1 MDYFYEYGWLLFL
14 AAEVLTWGTAMALFY
29 SRYFLSSRFLTRVS
43 IVSIL
48 ALTAFQLYLVGVDY
62 YINQEVS
69 FTQVLML
76 LFIFYAATFGKSYIS
91 RLDGYM
97 KQKFENR
104 DTSWKTYLPFSL
116 KIQPEQKRQ
125 QWFYLHTAVF
135 FSLHLLLLPMT
146 NSSLPTWEWSFY
158 TGWMS
163 QPHLGFYPYHSFNI
177 FSYVWRIIYM
187 IDVFFFLCFSYFPLL
202 VQRLRSRL

>member
-1 MDYFYEYGWLLFL
+1 MNFFYEYGWLLFL
-14 AAEVLTWGTAMALFY
+14 AAEVLTWGAALSLFF
-29 SRYFLSSRFLTRVS
+29 SRYFLSSRFLTHVS

-48 ALTAFQLYLVGVDY
+48 ALTSFQLYLVGVDY

-69 FTQVLML
+69 FTQVLMI

-91 RLDGYM
+91 RIDRYM

-116 KIQPEQKRQ
+116 KFQPERKRQ
-125 QWFYLHTAVF
+125 QLFYLHTAVF
-135 FSLHLLLLPMT
+135 LSLHLLLLPMT
-146 NSSLPTWEWSFY
+146 NSSLPAWEWSFY
-158 TGWMS
+158 TGWLS
-163 QPHLGFYPYHSFNI
+163 QPHLGFYPHYSFNI

-187 IDVFFFLCFSYFPLL
+187 IDAFFFLCFSWFPALT
-202 VQRLRSRL
+202 QRLGSRL